1 MENLFVFLAT
11 SFVLRATAPRFKR
24 YLICPGCSSY
34 LNSSARTLHVRQ
46 TKGGDKV
53 FFNEYTEDGVTY
65 GTICVQMQE
74 AYTLEEAESILVH
87 YLNRVRKPMHIYC
100 NVSMDIKT
108 DDRQLTITDYWQD
121 SQGIDWKVKGY
132 TNGRVVGVLYVKN
145 ISDTTVG
152 NHDAFLDGFRFSG
165 RGAN

>member
-24 YLICPGCSSY
+24 YLICPGCSTY

-46 TKGGDKV
+46 TRDGDKI

-65 GTICVQMQE
+65 GTICVQMKETCSLE
-74 AYTLEEAESILVH
+74 AAESILVN
-87 YLNRVRKPMHIYC
+87 YLNRVRKPLHIAC
-100 NVSMDIKT
+100 NVAMDCRT
-108 DDRQLTITDYWQD
+108 EGQQLTITDYWQD
-121 SQGIDWKVKGY
+121 AAGTDWKVKGY
-132 TNGRVVGVLYVKN
+132 TNGRIVSVLYVKN
-145 ISDTTVG
+145 ISDTTVN

-165 RGAN
+165 VAVN

>member
-53 FFNEYTEDGVTY
+53 FFNEYTEGGVTY

-74 AYTLEEAESILVH
+74 AYTLEDAESILVH
-87 YLNRVRKPMHIYC
+87 YLNRVRRPMDIHC
-100 NVSMDIKT
+100 NVSMEIKT
-108 DDRQLTITDYWQD
+108 ANRQLTITDYWQD
-121 SQGIDWKVKGY
+121 SQGIDWKIKGY
-132 TNGRVVGVLYVKN
+132 TNGRIVGVLYVKN
-145 ISDTTVG
+145 ISDTTVS

-165 RGAN
+165 TGAN